1 MNSKKFSEALSE
13 FDSKYVDEAIN
24 YKRKQKPIWV
34 KWGAIAACLCL
45 VVTGIAVS
53 QIPPN
58 VFPDHGAG
66 IDSRRN
72 ASRRD

>member
-13 FDSKYVDEAIN
+13 LDSKYVDEAIN
-24 YKRKQKPIWV
+24 YKKKSKKPIWI

-53 QIPPN
+53 QIPN
-58 VFPDHGAG
+58 VFPTTVQALTQEERIPTG
-66 IDSRRN
+66 
-72 ASRRD
+72 